1 MNNEINKQKINASA
15 LYKLITKE
23 MVYEVK
29 EQLLASRN
37 KLNDS
42 NYVVIINNEPYPPK
56 DVIRFIA
63 NQNNYDLDDKTLKGG
78 KANKPFE
85 ELGFLVINKKDYPV
99 FDGTRLA
106 PQIRKYQDTIN
117 NTEWLSKNEGYK
129 FNFIK
134 WFEKNVDINTL
145 TNEEVISKINES
157 QELYFQPN
165 SKEKGVN
172 FIKSIKRYNDDY
184 VTIEDLI
191 KIRKIIN
198 KEIPVT
204 KENLTLSFN
213 LLPKTSVYLNLF
225 KPDEFTFYDSKS
237 SPSYEFLADSK
248 NYPKID
254 FKAFQFNQIYYKNI
268 KKYLKESH
276 LNTDVFKSLLEVDEL
291 NELHW
296 NFITQDFLFF
306 IANKIMMKETLQDT
320 YDKFL
325 YTFDF
330 ENDNWYNQ
338 LKKYSEIAQILK
350 SNSKENKYKNY
361 DELNQDFKSLCQDE
375 NEDFLQRYLFESDN
389 GFSRIRNQLIENTN
403 RKLIRDKINSEYS
416 LINEILISSD
426 KRETYQKIHH
436 LIDTNKWT
444 VITRFTRALFPFD
457 FTSIDSYKFFNLLV
471 KKLNDE
477 FEIEFETKN
486 QIDLNEQI
494 INLIEFDDIYKA
506 QIFFWFYTT
515 QTYDLENLEE
525 SDVNEEINEY
535 ELANNSMKNIHPLN
549 QILFG
554 APGTG
559 KTHETKKLAVEVI
572 ENRKLDSLSR
582 EEITVLYDKYYANGQ
597 INFTTFHQSISYE
610 DFIEGI
616 KPQVFTDENENKTV
630 VYDVEDGIFKK
641 MCQLSATTN
650 NNVIKNQNINF
661 SKINFYKMS
670 LGGINNLDLHNW
682 SFENNL
688 LLLGW
693 GDDKDFTELSKIKD
707 WKLFRDKFKQDFP
720 ELVEESKY
728 VIQAVFTFQKMKIG
742 DIVFASKGNKIIDA
756 VGIIESEYFY
766 DSSKEIDKYQFR
778 EVKWLATNLDIPAEK
793 FLKVKITQASMYE
806 FNKNDIKINELT
818 EYFNTNETVNNNH
831 VIIIDEIN
839 RGNVSA
845 IFGELITLIED
856 TKRKGTTIVN
866 NEAIEVELPYSKEK
880 FSVPDNLFIIGT
892 MNTADRSVEAL
903 DTALRRRFSF
913 VEMKSNPDILE
924 SCHKSKGIIT
934 TNEGVTI
941 YLIDILKKIN
951 ERIEVL
957 IDKDHQIGHSF
968 FINVNSLDDLRVVFK
983 NKINPLLEEY
993 FYGNFAKIGLVLGEK
1008 FLEEIHSNKDIFAK
1022 FEYEERSFLTEKKV
1036 YQLKDPF
1043 KLNADDFGSI

>member
-23 MVYEVK
+23 MVYEVE

-42 NYVVIINNEPYPPK
+42 NYIVIINNEPYPPK
-56 DVIRFIA
+56 DIIRFIA
-63 NQNNYDLDDKTLKGG
+63 NQNNYELDDKTLKGG

-99 FDGTRLA
+99 FDRTRLA
-106 PQIRKYQDTIN
+106 PQIKKYQDTID

-134 WFEKNVDINTL
+134 WFEKNIDINTL

-157 QELYFQPN
+157 QELCFQPN

-184 VTIEDLI
+184 FTIEDLI

-198 KEIPVT
+198 KEIPIT

-213 LLPKTSVYLNLF
+213 LLPKTSVYLTLF

-276 LNTDVFKSLLEVDEL
+276 LNTDMFKSLLEVEEL

-320 YDKFL
+320 YEKFL

-350 SNSKENKYKNY
+350 SNSKDNKYKNY
-361 DELNQDFKSLCQDE
+361 DELNQDFKSLCQNE

-403 RKLIRDKINSEYS
+403 RKLIRNKINSEYS

-525 SDVNEEINEY
+525 SEVNEEINEY
-535 ELANNSMKNIHPLN
+535 ELANNSMINIHPLN

-559 KTHETKKLAVEVI
+559 KTHETKKLAVEII

-616 KPQVFTDENENKTV
+616 KPQVFTDEKENKTV

-641 MCQLSATTN
+641 MCKKSNLQFDKEDVSKNYTFEDAWNDLLEEVNSNLEQSEFLTLKIQTPNLGLNVIDISGRGNLVLKPIYSENAKEYTVSFDRTKKLQNAFPDLS
-650 NNVIKNQNINF
+650 VIKN
-661 SKINFYKMS
+661 
-670 LGGINNLDLHNW
+670 
-682 SFENNL
+682 
-688 LLLGW
+688 
-693 GDDKDFTELSKIKD
+693 
-707 WKLFRDKFKQDFP
+707 
-720 ELVEESKY
+720 
-728 VIQAVFTFQKMKIG
+728 
-742 DIVFASKGNKIIDA
+742 
-756 VGIIESEYFY
+756 
-766 DSSKEIDKYQFR
+766 IDKEFR
-778 EVKWLATNLDIPAEK
+778 EVIGGSNSTAYWAVLNYINT
-793 FLKVKITQASMYE
+793 KI
-806 FNKNDIKINELT
+806 NKNAKLITYK
-818 EYFNTNETVNNNH
+818 EYLPH

-856 TKRKGTTIVN
+856 TKRRGTTTVN

-924 SCHKSKGIIT
+924 SCHKTKGIIT

-968 FINVNSLDDLRVVFK
+968 FINVNSLNDLRVVFK

-993 FYGNFAKIGLVLGEK
+993 FYGNFAKIGLVLGED
-1008 FLEEIHSNKDIFAK
+1008 FIEETHSNKDIFAK

-1043 KLNADDFGSI
+1043 KLNADNFGSI

>member
-1 MNNEINKQKINASA
+1 MDEKIKINAGA

-23 MVYEVK
+23 MVYQAINKIEHDKIKLK
-29 EQLLASRN
+29 EST
-37 KLNDS
+37 K
-42 NYVVIINNEPYPPK
+42 YIVIINNEQYPPK
-56 DVIRFIA
+56 EIIRIIA
-63 NQNNYDLDDKTLKGG
+63 ILNNYDLNEGSLNGG
-78 KANKPFE
+78 QANKPFE
-85 ELGFLVINKKDYPV
+85 NLGFEVIDKKKYPV
-99 FDGTRLA
+99 FNGNKLS
-106 PQIRKYQDTIN
+106 PQIRKYQDTID

-134 WFEKNVDINTL
+134 WFEKNIDIETQ
-145 TNEEVISKINES
+145 TNDEIIAKINES
-157 QELYFQPN
+157 QDLYFQPN

-268 KKYLKESH
+268 KKYLKDSH

-320 YDKFL
+320 YEKFL

-330 ENDNWYNQ
+330 ENDNWYNL

-389 GFSRIRNQLIENTN
+389 GFSKIRNQLIENTN

-471 KKLNDE
+471 KKLKDE
-477 FEIEFETKN
+477 LEIEFETKN

-506 QIFFWFYTT
+506 QIFFWHYTT
-515 QTYDLENLEE
+515 QTYDLENLDDN
-525 SDVNEEINEY
+525 DVNEDINEY
-535 ELANNSMKNIHPLN
+535 ELANKSMKNIHPLN

-572 ENRKLDSLSR
+572 ENRKLDSFSR

-616 KPQVFTDENENKTV
+616 KPQIFTDENENKTV

-641 MCQLSATTN
+641 MCNKSSLAFNENEHSNTYVFEDAWNDLLEEVNAHLEKNDFLTLKILTPNLGLNVIDISEKGNLILKPIYSENAKEYIVSFDRAKKLQNVFSDLS
-650 NNVIKNQNINF
+650 VIKNIDKEFRQVIGGSNATAYWSVLNYIN
-661 SKINFYKMS
+661 
-670 LGGINNLDLHNW
+670 
-682 SFENNL
+682 
-688 LLLGW
+688 
-693 GDDKDFTELSKIKD
+693 TKIKENA
-707 WKLFRDKFKQDFP
+707 KP
-720 ELVEESKY
+720 V
-728 VIQAVFTFQKMKIG
+728 
-742 DIVFASKGNKIIDA
+742 
-756 VGIIESEYFY
+756 
-766 DSSKEIDKYQFR
+766 SSKKY
-778 EVKWLATNLDIPAEK
+778 LP
-793 FLKVKITQASMYE
+793 
-806 FNKNDIKINELT
+806 
-818 EYFNTNETVNNNH
+818 H

-856 TKRKGTTIVN
+856 TKRRGTTTVN

-968 FINVNSLDDLRVVFK
+968 FINVNSLNDLRVVFK

-993 FYGNFAKIGLVLGEK
+993 FYGNFAKIGLVLGEN
-1008 FLEEIHSNKDIFAK
+1008 FIEEIHSNKDIFAK